1 MSEAT
6 AGSQS
11 EKLMTSPLQIADGIF
26 WVGKRPPRQIFY
38 ANPYLIVDRNAATGE
53 QFSLLIDPGS
63 GSDFAVVRSKC
74 DAVMG
79 SLQHLD
85 AVFINHQD
93 PDVCTSLT
101 LLLGRSADNARVLCS
116 EDTWRL
122 VQSLSIPRDR
132 FVDADDYP
140 HGFRGRTG
148 RVLIPVPSPFCHFVG
163 ARMLYDPQ
171 ARVLFSGDLFGSLTS
186 RDAEGLYAD
195 ESDWLGMRAFHQI
208 YMPTNKAVRHAI
220 ERIRALDPPV
230 EIIAPQH
237 GRILRGPWLKD
248 FMDRLEFLDV
258 GLDILE
264 ARDDSNADLSAW
276 QTVFNR
282 VMAVAND
289 LLGPQ
294 AEVMVTEDKPL
305 ANYLTYSGTQL
316 RIEHTGKKAVERVI
330 SVLVR
335 NAPPEIADP
344 IKYEALTAAHE
355 LELPSPQIEIE
366 EDGGPMGSAPPRRI
380 TSPFEH
386 VE

>member
-1 MSEAT
+1 M
-6 AGSQS
+6 
-11 EKLMTSPLQIADGIF
+11 
-26 WVGKRPPRQIFY
+26 GKRPPKQIFY
-38 ANPYLIVDRNAATGE
+38 ANPYLIFDKNEATGE
-53 QFSLLIDPGS
+53 NFSLLVDPGS

-79 SLQHLD
+79 SLQNLD

-101 LLLGRSADNARVLCS
+101 LLLGRSADHARVLCS

-148 RVLIPVPSPFCHFVG
+148 RVLVPVPSPFCHFVG
-163 ARMLYDPQ
+163 ARMLYDPKT
-171 ARVLFSGDLFGSLTS
+171 RVLFSGDLFGSLTS

-195 ESDWLGMRAFHQI
+195 ETDWLGMRAFHQI
-208 YMPTNKAVRHAI
+208 YMPTNKAVKHAI
-220 ERIRALDPPV
+220 DRIRALDPPV

-237 GRILRGPWLKD
+237 GRILRGDWVKE
-248 FMDRLEFLDV
+248 FIGRLEFLDV

-264 ARDDSNADLSAW
+264 ARDDGNAHLSAW

-282 VMAVAND
+282 VMSIASD

-294 AEVMVTEDKPL
+294 AEVMLTEDKPL
-305 ANYLTYSGTQL
+305 ATYLTYSGTQL
-316 RIEHTGKKAVERVI
+316 KLEHTGKKAVERVI

-335 NAPPEIADP
+335 NAPSEIADP

-366 EDGGPMGSAPPRRI
+366 EDGGPAAANGQIRTN

-386 VE
+386 VD